1 MGYVHRGPF
10 GRGEAHVKRVLIALT
25 MALLTVSAFAADL
38 PMRAPPPAPV
48 YIPAFSWSGIYIGVN
63 GGYSFGTTTT
73 VGSSGGLS
81 TNGFVAGGTFGGN
94 FQAGMFVFG
103 AEGDFDWDN
112 IKGTPSP
119 AVCPG
124 CLETSNWLA
133 TVRGRVGVAWDR
145 LLIYGTGGA
154 AFQNLKF
161 STCCSSAVTNPIGW
175 TGGGGIEFAI
185 SPNWSV
191 KAEYLFVDFNNKP
204 TIVTIFSLTENVI
217 RGGVNFRF

>member
-1 MGYVHRGPF
+1 M
-10 GRGEAHVKRVLIALT
+10 KRVLITLATGL
-25 MALLTVSAFAADL
+25 VSAQAVAADL
-38 PMRAPPPAPV
+38 PVRAAPPPLAPAYV
-48 YIPAFSWSGIYIGVN
+48 PAVSWGGVYIGVN
-63 GGYSFGTTTT
+63 GGYSLGTTTT
-73 VGSSGGLS
+73 VGGSGGLS

-94 FQAGMFVFG
+94 FQIGMLVIG
-103 AEGDFDWDN
+103 GEGDFDWDN

-124 CLETSNWLA
+124 CAETSNWLA

-145 LLIYGTGGA
+145 LLVYGTGGG

-161 STCCSSAVTNPIGW
+161 STCCSSAVTNPMGW
-175 TGGGGIEFAI
+175 TAGGGIEFAI